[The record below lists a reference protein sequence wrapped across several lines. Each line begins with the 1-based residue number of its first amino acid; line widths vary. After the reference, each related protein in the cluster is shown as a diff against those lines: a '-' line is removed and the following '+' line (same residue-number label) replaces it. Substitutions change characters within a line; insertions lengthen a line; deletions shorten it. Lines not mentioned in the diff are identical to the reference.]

1 MIPIHS
7 RIIIIVFFYC
17 RINKHF
23 MIDMYNVFIVFMDTA
38 MGLSGFTIREKKQK
52 ESHFVTRKI
61 QLLKIGTLHTPK
73 HKFHIIQNT
82 K

>member
-23 MIDMYNVFIVFMDTA
+23 MIDMYNVFIVFMDTT
-38 MGLSGFTIREKKQK
+38 MGLFGCTIREKKPLCYK
-52 ESHFVTRKI
+52 KNS
-61 QLLKIGTLHTPK
+61 
-73 HKFHIIQNT
+73 IIENRDLT
-82 K
+82 HSKT